1 MEALLRPHAL
11 KIARSSLSRMAPV
24 RPPRRLLRR
33 PRAVPTTLPRLVV
46 LRLVQRQSAASA
58 LTRPARSW
66 QHWVLDWLPNCT
78 FTSEFAMSKHTF
90 RSGQVTVAFDD
101 TKQNKAR
108 FTTINIPAT
117 DFEAIF

>member
-1 MEALLRPHAL
+1 
-11 KIARSSLSRMAPV
+11 MAPV

-33 PRAVPTTLPRLVV
+33 PRAVPTTLPRLVY

-58 LTRPARSW
+58 FTRPANNW

-78 FTSEFAMSKHTF
+78 FSNEFAMSTHTL

-108 FTTINIPAT
+108 LTRSKIAAT
-117 DFEAIF
+117 DFEAICFREVLELV